1 MGVVTGRSRS
11 FLDLDLG
18 VLRHR
23 RRRRS
28 ASGPGVGI
36 DARRNLVSERPPQL
50 RRTSPGPRLVRRFK
64 GIIAHNQTGLVCHLT
79 YRELRDQVARAR
91 VGLVRLGVG
100 RGDRVAANLPN
111 ITETVVAFLATASL
125 GAVWSSC
132 PPEFGTTAIVDRLRQ
147 IEPKVLLVV
156 DGYSFG
162 DTTID
167 LRGQHG
173 ELRRELPSV
182 TATVLISATFAEPH
196 ASGEVVL
203 WSELLSTTAPLEF
216 DRVPF
221 DHPLYILYSSGTTG
235 LPKPIVHGH
244 GGMLLTHL
252 KDGALH
258 LDVKADDRLFWY
270 TTTGWMMWN
279 TVVSG
284 LLSGAAI
291 VLFDGNPVYPDLGT
305 LWRLAATEKVT
316 HLGVNAAFL
325 MACRTHGVEPTALGD
340 LSALRFVG
348 STGSPLPPAG
358 YEWVHQHLDR
368 VMLGSVSGGTD
379 VCSILVGCS
388 PITPVWSG
396 EMSCR
401 ALGVPIDSFNDSG
414 EPVRGIDG
422 ELVITGPVPAMPVGL
437 YGDHDGS
444 RYRSTWFDT
453 FPGVWRQGDWITI
466 TDRGS
471 TVISGRS
478 DATLNR
484 GGVRIG
490 TAEYYAVLEAMPEIA
505 DSLIV
510 HLDNRNTSHGQ
521 LVLFIV
527 AAGAQDERT
536 LCEFAKSAIRQSLS
550 PRHVP
555 DLVLIA
561 PSVPRTT
568 TGKKLEVPVKR
579 ILLGADPATVVNAG
593 ALANPDS
600 LDFYRTVLQGA
611 SWSR

>member
-1 MGVVTGRSRS
+1 MRTAPPRSNGTSAGSTIGGTCVQMWTTKICGSGHWQIPIVSGPRS
-11 FLDLDLG
+11 G
-18 VLRHR
+18 SLRHR

-484 GGVRIG
+484 GECASAQRSTTRSWRRCLRSPTVSSCISIIAILVTVSLCCSSLLLAHRTRELYVSSRNRRLGSLFRPG
-490 TAEYYAVLEAMPEIA
+490 T
-505 DSLIV
+505 SLIW
-510 HLDNRNTSHGQ
+510 
-521 LVLFIV
+521 
-527 AAGAQDERT
+527 
-536 LCEFAKSAIRQSLS
+536 C
-550 PRHVP
+550 
-555 DLVLIA
+555 
-561 PSVPRTT
+561 
-568 TGKKLEVPVKR
+568 
-579 ILLGADPATVVNAG
+579 
-593 ALANPDS
+593 
-600 LDFYRTVLQGA
+600 
-611 SWSR
+611 